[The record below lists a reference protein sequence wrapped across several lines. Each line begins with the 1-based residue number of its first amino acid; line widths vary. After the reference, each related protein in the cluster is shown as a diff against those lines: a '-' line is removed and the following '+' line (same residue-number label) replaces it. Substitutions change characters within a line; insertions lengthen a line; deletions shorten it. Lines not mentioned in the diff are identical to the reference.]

1 MGGLVAGFYS
11 TEHPDTRVISID
23 GVGPGMPTIGSD
35 ADRAAFAEFQRG
47 MKLGG
52 ATHGLQ

>member
-1 MGGLVAGFYS
+1 MGGFVAGFYS
-11 TEHPDTRVISID
+11 TEHQGTLVISID

-47 MKLGG
+47 MKLEG